1 MANITLRP
9 NVVLHAIPAENNWIR
24 ESDIAARLTYHE
36 RLRMSQIYPILFPW
50 SDLYSNPTSHQRS
63 QFLQFARGQIDVWAD
78 LELKPLPVTTP
89 VSDEPSLDTG
99 TPSLGTIEQVAD
111 EDLGA
116 GVHDLDLQLPTSEV
130 NVSSVESPSDR
141 PAGEFI
147 AEAIPTEPIES
158 EASCEDQ
165 ISVPSADLDPQRAA
179 IFASSQINLV
189 VSAPPGTGKTHA
201 LIERICQLLPYT
213 DGPISDQIVVLSFT
227 RATVAEIMRRLRER
241 AAIGFQDNLRY
252 VNVRT
257 FDSYA
262 TRLLLCDKEP
272 EQLRGLGY
280 DKRIDSLLQGVAAGT
295 LPNADSTIR
304 RIRWL
309 LVDEIQDLVGV
320 RARLVVHLLRKI
332 LAAGGAVSLFG
343 DPSQSIYDF
352 QVQDGWSSAR
362 FFSEANSALPETTQR
377 YEFQTFHRYTE
388 PKMVD
393 FIRRARKCAAS
404 DDFQEVDGNHLLGLI
419 RELDARAQVTDLASI
434 LQDHQ
439 GPTAVLTRSNL
450 QVEQLAQWCGDR
462 GLPYE
467 VNAGAVG
474 SYWPAWIAILFSGW
488 AQEEMSLDQLRRRHD
503 HYSSVNPNDMP
514 SIDAVMALLR
524 REGTLGNET
533 VDVALLGEI
542 VLRRLPVQDVV
553 GPNPQRHLRL
563 STVHKAKGLEY
574 DHVLVLEPD
583 NNFDGSAEECRVLYV
598 AATRARRTLKLLK
611 KDSAVFRAPSFQC
624 RELGHKHVSR
634 QRINYLYLEGIDDL
648 DISTWSDHGHPSE
661 NIRRYSSGDFS
672 IASPSGR
679 DYYLF
684 FTTSGG
690 ETKTLCKTNSS
701 LSWDLGQL
709 LRRFGKAG
717 STALFAALKPR
728 RFATVSLIDTGYSGV
743 DSHGIGGFV
752 LAPVIQGESKF
763 DVI

>member
-1 MANITLRP
+1 MANISLRP
-9 NVVLHAIPAENNWIR
+9 NVVLCAVPAENKWIR
-24 ESDIAARLTYHE
+24 ESDIAAKLTYHE
-36 RLRMSQIYPILFPW
+36 RLRMSQMYPLLFPW
-50 SDLYSNPTSHQRS
+50 SDLYSNPTSKQRS
-63 QFLQFARGQIDVWAD
+63 QFLQFAHGDIDVWAD
-78 LELKPLPVTTP
+78 LELKPLPVANP
-89 VSDEPSLDTG
+89 VSEEPAPATRTL
-99 TPSLGTIEQVAD
+99 SLGTIGQVPD
-111 EDLGA
+111 DNLGA
-116 GVHDLDLQLPTSEV
+116 GLDDFDLQPPISEIDL
-130 NVSSVESPSDR
+130 SLAEAHDDWPDS
-141 PAGEFI
+141 GFI
-147 AEAIPTEPIES
+147 ADAVPTEPIEP
-158 EASCEDQ
+158 EAEREDH
-165 ISVPSADLDPQRAA
+165 ISVTSDDLDPQRAA
-179 IFASSQINLV
+179 ICASSQTNLV

-201 LIERICQLLPYT
+201 LIERICQLLPHT
-213 DGPISDQIVVLSFT
+213 DGPVSDQIVVLSFT

-241 AAIGFQDNLRY
+241 ADTGFQDNLRY

-280 DKRIDSLLQGVAAGT
+280 DKRIDSLLQGSASGS

-304 RIRWL
+304 KIRWL

-320 RARLVVHLLRKI
+320 RARLVVHLLRKV
-332 LAAGGAVSLFG
+332 LQAGGAVSLFG
-343 DPSQSIYDF
+343 DPSQAIYDF

-362 FFSEANSALPETTQR
+362 FFSEVSTALPETTLR

-404 DDFQEVDGNHLLGLI
+404 DDFQEVDGNHLLSLI
-419 RELDARAQVTDLASI
+419 REVDTRAQVNDLASI
-434 LQDHQ
+434 LHVHQ
-439 GPTAVLTRSNL
+439 GPIAVLTRSNL

-474 SYWPAWIAILFSGW
+474 SYWPAWIAILFAGW
-488 AQEEMSLDQLRRRHD
+488 AQEEMSLEQLRRRHD

-514 SIDAVMALLR
+514 SLDTVIALLR

-533 VDVALLGEI
+533 VDVAVLGEI
-542 VLRRLPVQDVV
+542 VSRRLPVQDVV
-553 GPNPQRHLRL
+553 GPNQQRHLRL

-583 NNFDGSAEECRVLYV
+583 NNFDGSPEECRVLYV

-611 KDSAVFRAPSFQC
+611 KDSSVFRAPSFQC
-624 RELGHKHVSR
+624 RELGHKHVSK
-634 QRINYLYLEGIDDL
+634 QRINYLYLEGLDDL
-648 DISTWSDHGHPSE
+648 DISTWSDHGHPSD
-661 NIRRYSSGDFS
+661 NIRRYSNGDFS
-672 IASPSGR
+672 IASLSGKE
-679 DYYLF
+679 YSLF

-690 ETKTLCKTNSS
+690 ATETLCKTSSS

-728 RFATVSLIDTGYSGV
+728 GFATVSLIDTGYSGV

-752 LAPVIQGESKF
+752 LVPVIQGESKF